1 MSPVIFWP
9 LRGNMAYGAMLTD
22 SAGIPFYIGDTMPL
36 TLLEKR
42 VLNVPAVSGSGTV
55 INLFNNDGAI
65 RFIFT
70 NSNASQGNGLS
81 TCEALELSGGVWSL
95 RCAGPARTVNVYIF
109 GYQFQPVPAWGI
121 QINDSQGR
129 CILTNE
135 TKVLGDVQK
144 LGDEG
149 TDAGSGLN
157 TNFTLSGEWAVAP
170 VYTGNYTGTVSQGGQ
185 VYPVVAQYASS
196 ARFNGSNTQITS
208 GYIGNL
214 NTGGGGTGTLT
225 NYRNRLVAVNVQRY

>member
-1 MSPVIFWP
+1 
-9 LRGNMAYGAMLTD
+9 MAYGAMLTD
-22 SAGIPFYIGDTMPL
+22 SAGIPFYIGETMPL

-81 TCEALELSGGVWSL
+81 TSEALELSGGVWSL
-95 RCAGPARTVNVYIF
+95 RSAGPARNVNVYIF
-109 GYQFQPVPAWGI
+109 GYQFQPVPGWGI

-135 TKVLGDVQK
+135 TKVLRDVQK

-149 TDAGSGLN
+149 ADSGSGLN
-157 TNFTLSGEWAVAP
+157 ANFTLSGEWAVAP

>member
-1 MSPVIFWP
+1 
-9 LRGNMAYGAMLTD
+9 MAYGAILTD
-22 SAGIPFYIGDTMPL
+22 SAGVPFYIGDTMPL

-42 VLNVPAVSGSGTV
+42 VLNVPQASGSGAL

-65 RFIFT
+65 RFIFA
-70 NSNASQGNGLS
+70 NSNGSQGNTLS

-109 GYQFQPVPAWGI
+109 GYQFQPIPAWGI

-135 TKVLGDVQK
+135 TKVLRDVQK

-149 TDAGSGLN
+149 SDTGSGLN
-157 TNFTLSGEWAVAP
+157 ANFNLDGEWAVAP
-170 VYTGNYTGTVSQGGQ
+170 VYTGSYIGTVSVGGQ

-196 ARFNGSNTQITS
+196 ARFNGSSTQITS
-208 GYIGNL
+208 GYIGNT
-214 NTGGGGTGTLT
+214 NSGGGGTGTLT

>member
-1 MSPVIFWP
+1 MS
-9 LRGNMAYGAMLTD
+9 YGAMLTD
-22 SAGIPFYIGDTMPL
+22 SAGVPFYIGDTMPL

-42 VLNVPAVSGSGTV
+42 VLSVPASSGTGTV
-55 INLFNNDGAI
+55 INLFNNDGVI
-65 RFIFT
+65 RFIFV
-70 NSNASQGNGLS
+70 NSNGAQGNAQS

-95 RCAGPARTVNVYIF
+95 RCAGATRTVSVYIF
-109 GYQFQPVPAWGI
+109 GYQFQPIPAWGI
-121 QINDSQGR
+121 QINDPQGR

-135 TKVLGDVQK
+135 TKVLRDVQK

-149 TDAGSGLN
+149 SDAGSGF
-157 TNFTLSGEWAVAP
+157 TANFTLNGEWAVAP
-170 VYTGNYTGTVSQGGQ
+170 AYTGSYVGTVSQGGQ

-196 ARFNGSNTQITS
+196 ARFNGSTTQITS

>member
-1 MSPVIFWP
+1 MS
-9 LRGNMAYGAMLTD
+9 YGAMLTD
-22 SAGIPFYIGDTMPL
+22 SAGVPFYIGDTMPL

-42 VLNVPAVSGSGTV
+42 VLSVPAAYGSGTV

-65 RFIFT
+65 RFVFV
-70 NSNASQGNGLS
+70 NSNGAQGNAQS
-81 TCEALELSGGVWSL
+81 TCEALELSGGIWSL
-95 RCAGPARTVNVYIF
+95 RCAGAARTVSVYIF
-109 GYQFQPVPAWGI
+109 GYQFQPIPAWGI

-135 TKVLGDVQK
+135 TKVLRDVQK

-149 TDAGSGLN
+149 SEAGSGF
-157 TNFTLSGEWAVAP
+157 TANFTLNGEWAVAP
-170 VYTGNYTGTVSQGGQ
+170 AYTGSYVGTVSQGGQ

-196 ARFNGSNTQITS
+196 ARFNGSTTQITS

-225 NYRNRLVAVNVQRY
+225 SYRNRLVAVNVQRY

>member
-1 MSPVIFWP
+1 MS
-9 LRGNMAYGAMLTD
+9 YGAILTD
-22 SAGIPFYIGDTMPL
+22 SAGVPFYIGDTMPL

-42 VLNVPAVSGSGTV
+42 VLSIPAASGTGVV
-55 INLFNNDGAI
+55 INLFNNDVAI
-65 RFIFT
+65 RFVFV
-70 NSNASQGNGLS
+70 NSNGAQGNGQS

-95 RCAGPARTVNVYIF
+95 RCAGAARTISVYIF
-109 GYQFQPVPAWGI
+109 GYQFQPIPAWGI

-135 TKVLGDVQK
+135 TKVLRDVQK

-149 TDAGSGLN
+149 SDAGSGFAA
-157 TNFTLSGEWAVAP
+157 NFTLNGEWAVAP
-170 VYTGNYTGTVSQGGQ
+170 AYTGSYVGTVSQGGQ

-196 ARFNGSNTQITS
+196 ARFNGSTTQITS

>member
-1 MSPVIFWP
+1 MS
-9 LRGNMAYGAMLTD
+9 YGAMLTD
-22 SAGIPFYIGDTMPL
+22 SAGVPFYIGDTLPL

-42 VLNVPAVSGSGTV
+42 VLSVPAASGTGAV
-55 INLFNNDGAI
+55 INLFNNDGVI
-65 RFIFT
+65 RFVFV
-70 NSNASQGNGLS
+70 NSNGAQGNTQS

-95 RCAGPARTVNVYIF
+95 RCAGAARTVSVYIF
-109 GYQFQPVPAWGI
+109 GYQFQPIPAWGI

-135 TKVLGDVQK
+135 TKVLRDVQK

-149 TDAGSGLN
+149 SDTGSGLN
-157 TNFTLSGEWAVAP
+157 ANFTLNGEWAVAP
-170 VYTGNYTGTVSQGGQ
+170 AYTGNYVGTVSQGGQ

-196 ARFNGSNTQITS
+196 ARFNGSTTQITS
-208 GYIGNL
+208 GYIGNI

-225 NYRNRLVAVNVQRY
+225 NYRNRLVAVNVLRY

>member
-1 MSPVIFWP
+1 
-9 LRGNMAYGAMLTD
+9 MAYGAMLTD

-55 INLFNNDGAI
+55 INIFNNDGAI
-65 RFIFT
+65 RFVFA

-81 TCEALELSGGVWSL
+81 TCEVLELSGGIWSL

-135 TKVLGDVQK
+135 TKVLSDVQK
-144 LGDEG
+144 LGNEG
-149 TDAGSGLN
+149 SETGSGLN
-157 TNFTLSGEWAVAP
+157 ANFTLSGEWAVAP
-170 VYTGNYTGTVSQGGQ
+170 VYTGNYTGTVSVGGQ

-196 ARFNGSNTQITS
+196 ARFNGSGTQITS
-208 GYIGNL
+208 GYIGN
-214 NTGGGGTGTLT
+214 TSSGGGGTGTLT

>member
-1 MSPVIFWP
+1 MS
-9 LRGNMAYGAMLTD
+9 YGAMLTD

-42 VLNVPAVSGSGTV
+42 VLSVGSASGSGAV
-55 INLFNNDGAI
+55 INLFNNDGTI
-65 RFIFT
+65 RFVFV
-70 NSNASQGNGLS
+70 NSNGAQGNAQS

-95 RCAGPARTVNVYIF
+95 RCAGAARTVNVYIF

-121 QINDSQGR
+121 QINDAQGR

-135 TKVLGDVQK
+135 TKVLRDVQK
-144 LGDEG
+144 LGNEG
-149 TDAGSGLN
+149 SDADSGFQA
-157 TNFTLSGEWAVAP
+157 NFTLNGEWAVAP
-170 VYTGNYTGTVSQGGQ
+170 AYTGSYVGTVSQGGQ

-196 ARFNGSNTQITS
+196 ARFNGSTTQITS

-214 NTGGGGTGTLT
+214 NTGGGGSGTLT
-225 NYRNRLVAVNVQRY
+225 NYRNRLVAVNIQRY

>member
-1 MSPVIFWP
+1 
-9 LRGNMAYGAMLTD
+9 MAYGAMLTD

-55 INLFNNDGAI
+55 INIFNNDGVV
-65 RFIFT
+65 RFVFA
-70 NSNASQGNGLS
+70 NSNAAQGNGLN
-81 TCEALELSGGVWSL
+81 TCEVLELSGGVWSL

-135 TKVLGDVQK
+135 TKVLSDVQK
-144 LGDEG
+144 LGNEG
-149 TDAGSGLN
+149 SERESGLN
-157 TNFTLSGEWAVAP
+157 ANFTLSGEWAVAP
-170 VYTGNYTGTVSQGGQ
+170 VYTGNYTGTVSIGGQ
-185 VYPVVAQYASS
+185 VYPVVSQYASS
-196 ARFNGSNTQITS
+196 ARFNGSTTQITS
-208 GYIGNL
+208 GYVGNSSS
-214 NTGGGGTGTLT
+214 GGGGTGTLT

>member
-1 MSPVIFWP
+1 MS
-9 LRGNMAYGAMLTD
+9 YGAMLTD

-42 VLNVPAVSGSGTV
+42 VLSVGSASGSGAV
-55 INLFNNDGAI
+55 INLFNNDGTI
-65 RFIFT
+65 RFVFV
-70 NSNASQGNGLS
+70 NSNGAQGNAQS

-95 RCAGPARTVNVYIF
+95 RCAGAARTVNVFIF

-121 QINDSQGR
+121 QINDAQGR

-135 TKVLGDVQK
+135 TKVLRDVQK
-144 LGDEG
+144 LGNEG
-149 TDAGSGLN
+149 SDADSGFQA
-157 TNFTLSGEWAVAP
+157 NFTLNGEWAVAP
-170 VYTGNYTGTVSQGGQ
+170 AYTGSYVGTVSQGGQ

-196 ARFNGSNTQITS
+196 ARFNGSTTQITS

-214 NTGGGGTGTLT
+214 NTGGGGSGTLT
-225 NYRNRLVAVNVQRY
+225 NYRNRLVAVNIQRY

>member
-1 MSPVIFWP
+1 MS
-9 LRGNMAYGAMLTD
+9 YGAMLTD

-42 VLNVPAVSGSGTV
+42 VLSVGSASGSGAV
-55 INLFNNDGAI
+55 INLFNNDGTI
-65 RFIFT
+65 RFVFV
-70 NSNASQGNGLS
+70 NSNGAQGNAQS

-95 RCAGPARTVNVYIF
+95 RCAGAARTVNVYIF

-135 TKVLGDVQK
+135 TKVLRDVQK
-144 LGDEG
+144 LGNEG
-149 TDAGSGLN
+149 SDADSGFQA
-157 TNFTLSGEWAVAP
+157 NFTLNGEWAVAP
-170 VYTGNYTGTVSQGGQ
+170 AYTGSYVGTVSQGGQ

-196 ARFNGSNTQITS
+196 ARFNGSTTQITS

-214 NTGGGGTGTLT
+214 NTGGGGSGTLT
-225 NYRNRLVAVNVQRY
+225 NYRNRLVAVNIQRY

>member
-1 MSPVIFWP
+1 MS
-9 LRGNMAYGAMLTD
+9 YGAMLTD

-42 VLNVPAVSGSGTV
+42 VLSVGSASGSGAV
-55 INLFNNDGAI
+55 INLFNNDGTI
-65 RFIFT
+65 RFVFV
-70 NSNASQGNGLS
+70 NSNGAQGNAQS

-95 RCAGPARTVNVYIF
+95 RCAGAARTVNVYIF

-135 TKVLGDVQK
+135 TKVLRDVQK
-144 LGDEG
+144 LGNEG
-149 TDAGSGLN
+149 SDADSGFQA
-157 TNFTLSGEWAVAP
+157 NFTLNGEWAVAP
-170 VYTGNYTGTVSQGGQ
+170 AYTGSYVGTVSQGGQ

-196 ARFNGSNTQITS
+196 ARFNGSITQITS

-214 NTGGGGTGTLT
+214 NTGGGGSGTLT
-225 NYRNRLVAVNVQRY
+225 NYRNRLVAVNIQRY

>member
-1 MSPVIFWP
+1 MS
-9 LRGNMAYGAMLTD
+9 YGAMLTD

-42 VLNVPAVSGSGTV
+42 VLSVGSASGSGAV
-55 INLFNNDGAI
+55 INLFNNDGTI
-65 RFIFT
+65 RFVFV
-70 NSNASQGNGLS
+70 NSNGAQGNAQS
-81 TCEALELSGGVWSL
+81 TCEALELSGGVWNL
-95 RCAGPARTVNVYIF
+95 RCAGAARTVNVYIF

-135 TKVLGDVQK
+135 TKVLRDVQK
-144 LGDEG
+144 LGNEG
-149 TDAGSGLN
+149 SDADSGFQA
-157 TNFTLSGEWAVAP
+157 NFTLNGEWAVAP
-170 VYTGNYTGTVSQGGQ
+170 AYTGSYVGTVSQGGQ

-196 ARFNGSNTQITS
+196 ARFNGSTTQITS

-214 NTGGGGTGTLT
+214 NTGGGGSGTLT
-225 NYRNRLVAVNVQRY
+225 NYRNRLVAVNMQRY

>member
-1 MSPVIFWP
+1 MS
-9 LRGNMAYGAMLTD
+9 YGSMLTD
-22 SAGIPFYIGDTMPL
+22 SADVPFYIGDTMPL

-42 VLNVPAVSGSGTV
+42 VLSVPGVSGSGAV
-55 INLFNNDGAI
+55 INLFNNDGVI
-65 RFIFT
+65 RFVFV
-70 NSNASQGNGLS
+70 NSNGTQGNRQN
-81 TCEALELSGGVWSL
+81 TCEVMELSGGIWSL
-95 RCAGPARTVNVYIF
+95 RCAGGVRTVNVYIF

-135 TKVLGDVQK
+135 TKVLRDVQK

-149 TDAGSGLN
+149 SDSGSGFN
-157 TNFTLSGEWAVAP
+157 ANFTLAGEWAVAP
-170 VYTGNYTGTVSQGGQ
+170 AYTGSYVGTVSQGGQ

-196 ARFNGSNTQITS
+196 ARFNGSTTQITS

-214 NTGGGGTGTLT
+214 NSGGGGTGTLT

>member
-1 MSPVIFWP
+1 MS
-9 LRGNMAYGAMLTD
+9 YGAMLTD
-22 SAGIPFYIGDTMPL
+22 SAGVPFYIGDTMPL

-42 VLNVPAVSGSGTV
+42 VLSASEASGSGAV

-65 RFIFT
+65 RFVFV
-70 NSNASQGNGLS
+70 NSNGAQGNTQS

-95 RCAGPARTVNVYIF
+95 RCAGAPRTVNVYIF

-135 TKVLGDVQK
+135 TKVLRDVQK

-149 TDAGSGLN
+149 ADSGSGFKA
-157 TNFTLSGEWAVAP
+157 NFTLNGEWAVAP
-170 VYTGNYTGTVSQGGQ
+170 AYTGNYTGTVSQGGQ

-196 ARFNGSNTQITS
+196 ARFNGSTTQITS

-214 NTGGGGTGTLT
+214 NAGGGGTGTLT

>member
-1 MSPVIFWP
+1 
-9 LRGNMAYGAMLTD
+9 MAYGAILTD
-22 SAGIPFYIGDTMPL
+22 SAGVPFYIGDTTPL

-42 VLNVPAVSGSGTV
+42 VLSVPQVSGSGAL

-65 RFIFT
+65 RFVFA
-70 NSNASQGNGLS
+70 NSNGQQGSGLN

-95 RCAGPARTVNVYIF
+95 RHAGPARTVNVYIF
-109 GYQFQPVPAWGI
+109 GYQFQSIPAWGI

-135 TKVLGDVQK
+135 TKVLRDVQK

-149 TDAGSGLN
+149 SDAGSGLN
-157 TNFTLSGEWAVAP
+157 ANFSLSGEWAVAP
-170 VYTGNYTGTVSQGGQ
+170 AYTGNYTGTISQGGQ

-196 ARFNGSNTQITS
+196 ARFNGSTTQITS

-214 NTGGGGTGTLT
+214 NTGGGGSGTLT

>member
-1 MSPVIFWP
+1 
-9 LRGNMAYGAMLTD
+9 MAYGAILTD
-22 SAGIPFYIGDTMPL
+22 AAGVPFYIGDTMPL

-42 VLNVPAVSGSGTV
+42 VLNVPSVSGSGAV
-55 INLFNNDGAI
+55 INLFSNDGVI
-65 RFIFT
+65 RFVFV
-70 NSNASQGNGLS
+70 NSNGAQGNGQN

-95 RCAGPARTVNVYIF
+95 RCAGAARTVSVYIF
-109 GYQFQPVPAWGI
+109 GYQFQPIPAWGI

-135 TKVLGDVQK
+135 TKVLRDVQK

-149 TDAGSGLN
+149 SDAGSGF
-157 TNFTLSGEWAVAP
+157 TANFTLNGEWAVAP
-170 VYTGNYTGTVSQGGQ
+170 AYTGSYVGTVSQGGQ

-196 ARFNGSNTQITS
+196 ARFNGSTTQITS

>member
-1 MSPVIFWP
+1 MS
-9 LRGNMAYGAMLTD
+9 YGAMLTD
-22 SAGIPFYIGDTMPL
+22 SAGVPFYIGDTMPL

-42 VLNVPAVSGSGTV
+42 VLNVPSVSGSGTV
-55 INLFNNDGAI
+55 INLFNNDGVI
-65 RFIFT
+65 RFVFV
-70 NSNASQGNGLS
+70 NSNGAQGNRSS
-81 TCEALELSGGVWSL
+81 TCEALELSGGVWGL
-95 RCAGPARTVNVYIF
+95 RCAGEARTVNVYIF

-135 TKVLGDVQK
+135 TKVLRDVQK

-149 TDAGSGLN
+149 SDSGSGLN
-157 TNFTLSGEWAVAP
+157 ANFSISGEWAVAP
-170 VYTGNYTGTVSQGGQ
+170 AYTGNYSGTVSQGGQ

-196 ARFNGSNTQITS
+196 ARFNGSTTQITS